1 MPDRQFFDT
10 NIFVYAYDGSDP
22 AKQEHARQ
30 IIRNGIAEETAVLS
44 AQVLGEFFTVVTS
57 RIPVPLAAEEAG
69 GVLDILSVLPVVE
82 IDLRLVRSAIVI
94 HRFYGIN
101 YWDSLIVA
109 AAHRA
114 GCTQIL
120 TEDLNTGQFYQDIL
134 AVNPF
139 SEIAGL

>member
-1 MPDRQFFDT
+1 MSTRQFIDT
-10 NIFVYAYDGSDP
+10 NILVYAYDSADP

-30 IIRNGIAEETAVLS
+30 ILRNGIAAETAVLS

-57 RIPVPLAAEEAG
+57 RIHIPLTAEEAEK
-69 GVLDILSVLPVVE
+69 VLDILSVLPVVE
-82 IDLRLVRSAIVI
+82 IDLRLVRRATGI
-94 HRFYGIN
+94 HRLYGIN

-109 AAHRA
+109 AAQRA

-120 TEDLNTGQFYQDIL
+120 TEDLNTGQSYQDIL

-139 SEIAGL
+139 NEIAP

>member
-1 MPDRQFFDT
+1 MPDRQFLDT
-10 NIFVYAYDGSDP
+10 NILVYAYDGADP

-57 RIPVPLAAEEAG
+57 RIPVPLTAEEAE

-82 IDLRLVRSAIVI
+82 IDLRLVRRATRI
-94 HRFYGIN
+94 HRLYGIN

-109 AAHRA
+109 AAQRA

-120 TEDLNTGQFYQDIL
+120 TEDLNTGQSYQDIL

-139 SEIAGL
+139 NEIAS